1 MPRNIRQRTKT
12 TVPGIW
18 QTHENTFVVFARW
31 TCPVT
36 GKRIKKE
43 TTASTLD
50 EAIAVKQRLRPAST
64 PTPKET
70 TGSTPSTPTPQEPP
84 TPTTASTTPTET
96 TTLPLPPTSLT
107 TPVATQAMTPAPPT
121 TPVEERRPAQGTL
134 RTTPRFGDFAV
145 QWLALQV
152 KRIEPSTRE
161 RYTAELAHWVARFGE
176 LRLDEVT
183 PAHVRTVIAEMVDHA
198 ARATVNG
205 RLRLLKQV
213 LQQAVDDGLLD
224 RNAATA
230 VRSFPVGRTRGPRG
244 TSLSPREFARYVDVT
259 HAMIE
264 DGTLKPDVG
273 RMVLVLAW
281 TGLRI
286 GEIRALRFVD
296 WDEDEQELHVDR
308 AGWRNHVK
316 GTKSGEPRRAAV
328 VEPLRAVLLAQ
339 REWLQVT
346 KHPGAVSGLMFP
358 SDPDMRR
365 RAHTA
370 QSKRDPDRRARMSV
384 DGSWLKA
391 SATLAMAVKKV
402 VARAGT
408 PELSPHGFRRTA
420 ENLARRAGVDELVR
434 RAHAGWRSERV
445 QALYATVDPDERR
458 AAGAAVVAL
467 VAAVKQGTP
476 PGQPAPSAPEAPPA
490 PPQAPTSPA
499 TTAGTP
505 GTPANAGGAVVPAA
519 SFVDEQGL
527 PPRAAA
533 PSPVAA
539 GVAPAAPTAASEA
552 ARVVRPVRPEPV
564 SGTPEGTP
572 GVPDESMWN

>member
-1 MPRNIRQRTKT
+1 
-12 TVPGIW
+12 
-18 QTHENTFVVFARW
+18 
-31 TCPVT
+31 
-36 GKRIKKE
+36 
-43 TTASTLD
+43 
-50 EAIAVKQRLRPAST
+50 
-64 PTPKET
+64 
-70 TGSTPSTPTPQEPP
+70 
-84 TPTTASTTPTET
+84 
-96 TTLPLPPTSLT
+96 
-107 TPVATQAMTPAPPT
+107 
-121 TPVEERRPAQGTL
+121 
-134 RTTPRFGDFAV
+134 
-145 QWLALQV
+145 
-152 KRIEPSTRE
+152 
-161 RYTAELAHWVARFGE
+161 
-176 LRLDEVT
+176 
-183 PAHVRTVIAEMVDHA
+183 
-198 ARATVNG
+198 
-205 RLRLLKQV
+205 LRLLKQV

-286 GEIRALRFVD
+286 GEVRALRFVD
-296 WDEDEQELHVDR
+296 WDEDEQELHIDR

-316 GTKSGEPRRAAV
+316 GTKIGEPRRAAV
-328 VEPLRAVLLAQ
+328 VEPLR
-339 REWLQVT
+339 
-346 KHPGAVSGLMFP
+346 
-358 SDPDMRR
+358 
-365 RAHTA
+365 
-370 QSKRDPDRRARMSV
+370 
-384 DGSWLKA
+384 
-391 SATLAMAVKKV
+391 
-402 VARAGT
+402 
-408 PELSPHGFRRTA
+408 LSTHGGEPR
-420 ENLARRAGVDELVR
+420 VR

-476 PGQPAPSAPEAPPA
+476 PGQPAPETPPP
-490 PPQAPTSPA
+490 PPQAPTSPS

-505 GTPANAGGAVVPAA
+505 GTPDNAGAPVAAAA

-527 PPRAAA
+527 PPRGPA

-539 GVAPAAPTAASEA
+539 GVAPAAPTAASDA
-552 ARVVRPVRPEPV
+552 ARVVRPLRPEPL